1 MRWSD
6 QDLLRYQ
13 GRLEKGAVFLAVFDP
28 FLVDKHNYGIL
39 VLKMA
44 LLQSDWHA
52 VSGFKVGRQTLYN
65 IFSEVRPAEHSR
77 MKKPVAK
84 YWTTSSVSR
93 MEPHV
98 DAVVAF
104 FATQLESKFAMG
116 SENQM
121 GTSFDFGEWCMF
133 CKSEP
138 AKRLIGRVH
147 TYYACFTSW
156 LGCSGQNHHEQ
167 AYRILGPW
175 V

>member
-13 GRLEKGAVFLAVFDP
+13 GCLEKGAVFLAVFDAS
-28 FLVDKHNYGIL
+28 FIDKQNHGIS
-39 VLKMA
+39 VLIMA
-44 LLQSDWHA
+44 SLQSDWHA

-104 FATQLESKFAMG
+104 FAKQLESKFATDAGNEMG
-116 SENQM
+116 K
-121 GTSFDFGEWCMF
+121 SFDFGEWCMF
-133 CKSEP
+133 CESDPTK
-138 AKRLIGRVH
+138 KLTGRVH
-147 TYYACFTSW
+147 TYNYF
-156 LGCSGQNHHEQ
+156 LH
-167 AYRILGPW
+167 
-175 V
+175 